1 MVRAGHVRPQRTR
14 PMNKIRLIIWREFIT
29 RVRKPSFLIMTILGP
44 LLIAGAVLA
53 MAWVGM
59 QEATDYKVL
68 VVDQEGLISRR
79 LEDNKALRLTFF
91 LEGTAWT
98 DSAFKEGPYN
108 IQVRLLEG
116 SITENP
122 RADLIYKNKPSEF
135 AKQWIRAELEKSLE
149 ISKLQ
154 KEGIDREAYARVRK
168 PLDLKL
174 YDVKDLGKESMA
186 DAKAMIGFF
195 FGYFMFIFI
204 FMYGVQVMRG
214 VMEEKQNRIVEV
226 LISSVRPF
234 QLMMGKIV
242 GVAMVGFTQFML
254 WIGITAL
261 MLVIGLAVLASSKF
275 DPAVLAESGMT
286 TQVQQQLIAAQAQTA
301 ASPVDADKV
310 EEFIAQ
316 VNVPLVLAVF
326 AFFFIGG
333 YLLYASLL
341 AAIGSAVDS
350 ETDTQQFM
358 LPVTIPMIVAIFIAQ
373 LAVVNSES
381 PAVLWGSMIPL
392 TAPIVMMVRV
402 VMGTVPMWQ
411 LLLSMVLLVLSFI
424 GSVWLAGRIYRTGIL
439 MYGKKV
445 SWKEL
450 GRWLMYKG

>member
-1 MVRAGHVRPQRTR
+1 
-14 PMNKIRLIIWREFIT
+14 MNKIRLIIWREFIT

-68 VVDQEGLISRR
+68 VVDQEGLIGRR

-91 LEGTAWT
+91 LDGASWS
-98 DSAFKEGPYN
+98 DSAFKESPYN
-108 IQVRLLEG
+108 IQVRLLPG
-116 SITENP
+116 SITDNP

-149 ISKLQ
+149 IAKLQ
-154 KEGIDREAYARVRK
+154 KEGIDQEAYARVRK

-174 YDVKDLGKESMA
+174 FDVKDLGKESMA

-242 GVAMVGFTQFML
+242 GVAMVGFTQFVL
-254 WIGITAL
+254 WIGITTL
-261 MLVIGLAVLASSKF
+261 MLVIGLAMLASSKF

-286 TQVQQQLIAAQAQTA
+286 TQMQQQLLATQAQTA

-310 EEFIAQ
+310 TDFIAQ
-316 VNVPLVLAVF
+316 VNIPLVLAVF
-326 AFFFIGG
+326 AFFFVGG

-358 LPVTIPMIVAIFIAQ
+358 FPVTIPMIVAIFIAQ
-373 LAVVNSES
+373 LAVVNAES

-392 TAPIVMMVRV
+392 TSPIVMMVRV

-411 LLLSMVLLVLSFI
+411 LLLSMALLVATFI

-450 GRWLMYKG
+450 GRWLLYKG

>member
-1 MVRAGHVRPQRTR
+1 MQ
-14 PMNKIRLIIWREFIT
+14 KIRLIIWREFIT

-44 LLIAGAVLA
+44 LLITGAILA
-53 MAWVGM
+53 MAWIGM
-59 QEATDYKVL
+59 QEAVDHKVL
-68 VVDQEGLISRR
+68 VVDQEGLIGRR
-79 LEDNKALRLTFF
+79 LEDRKDLTFF
-91 LEGTAWT
+91 LDGHAWS
-98 DSAFKEGPYN
+98 DSAFTASPYT
-108 IQVRLLEG
+108 IQVRLLPG
-116 SITENP
+116 SITDNP
-122 RADLIYKNKPSEF
+122 RADLIYKTKPSEF
-135 AKQWIRAELEKSLE
+135 TKQYIRTELEKSLE
-149 ISKLQ
+149 IAKLQ
-154 KEGIDREAYARVRK
+154 QEGIDREAYARVRK

-174 YDVKDLGKESMA
+174 YDVKDLGKESFA
-186 DAKAMIGFF
+186 DEKAMIGFF

-254 WIGITAL
+254 WIGITVV
-261 MLVIGLAVLASSKF
+261 MVLVGLAVLATSKF
-275 DPAVLAESGMT
+275 DPAALAENGMT
-286 TQVQQQLIAAQAQTA
+286 AQMQQQLAQQGAAAQAA
-301 ASPVDADKV
+301 PVDADKV
-310 EEFIAQ
+310 ADLVST
-316 VNVPLVLAVF
+316 VNIPLVLAVF
-326 AFFFIGG
+326 AFFFIAG
-333 YLLYASLL
+333 YLLYSSLL

-358 LPVTIPMIVAIFIAQ
+358 FPVTIPMIVAIFIAQ

-381 PAVLWGSMIPL
+381 PAVFWGSMIPL
-392 TAPIVMMVRV
+392 TSPIVMMVRV
-402 VMGTVPMWQ
+402 VMGTVPIWQ
-411 LLLSMVLLVLSFI
+411 LLLSMALLVGTFV

>member
-1 MVRAGHVRPQRTR
+1 
-14 PMNKIRLIIWREFIT
+14 MNKIRLIIWREFVT

-44 LLIAGAVLA
+44 VLITGAILA
-53 MAWVGM
+53 MAWIGA
-59 QEATDYKVL
+59 QEATEHQVL
-68 VVDQEGLISRR
+68 VVDAEGVIGRR
-79 LEDNKALRLTFF
+79 LEDGRNVRFF
-91 LEGTAWT
+91 LDGHQWT
-98 DSAFKEGPYN
+98 DSAFKASPFT
-108 IQVRLLEG
+108 VRINLLPG
-116 SITENP
+116 VLNDP
-122 RADLIYKNKPSEF
+122 RADLYYKSLPSEF
-135 AKQWIRAELEKSLE
+135 VMNHIRGQLDKSIELAR
-149 ISKLQ
+149 LQ
-154 KEGIDREAYARVRK
+154 QASIDPEAFERVRR
-168 PLDLKL
+168 PLDIRSFDIE
-174 YDVKDLGKESMA
+174 DVDNESFA
-186 DAKAMIGFF
+186 QERAMIGFF

-254 WIGITAL
+254 WIGIT
-261 MLVIGLAVLASSKF
+261 VIMVVVGLALFASSGF
-275 DPAVLAESGMT
+275 DPAALAENGMT
-286 TQVQQQLIAAQAQTA
+286 AQVEQQLLEQQGAPAKA
-301 ASPVDADKV
+301 VDSDKV
-310 EEFIAQ
+310 MDLIAQ
-316 VNVPLVLAVF
+316 VNIPLVLAVF

-333 YLLYASLL
+333 YLLYSSLL

-358 LPVTIPMIVAIFIAQ
+358 FPVTLPMIVAIFIAQ
-373 LAVVNSES
+373 LGVLNPES
-381 PAVLWGSMIPL
+381 PAVLWGSLVPF

-402 VMGTVPMWQ
+402 VMGTVPAWQ
-411 LLLSMVLLVLSFI
+411 LLLSMALLVATFI

-450 GRWLMYKG
+450 GRWLLYKG

>member
-1 MVRAGHVRPQRTR
+1 
-14 PMNKIRLIIWREFIT
+14 MNKIRLIIWREFIT

-44 LLIAGAVLA
+44 LLITGAILA
-53 MAWVGM
+53 MAWIGM
-59 QEATDYKVL
+59 QESVDHKVL
-68 VVDQEGLISRR
+68 VIDTEGLIGRK
-79 LEDNKALRLTFF
+79 LEDSEPLRLTFYKDGA
-91 LEGTAWT
+91 LWT
-98 DSAFKEGPYN
+98 DSAFKESPYT
-108 IQVRLLEG
+108 IQVRLIEG
-116 SITENP
+116 SITDNP
-122 RADLIYKNKPSEF
+122 RADLIYKTKPSEF
-135 AKQWIRAELEKSLE
+135 AKQYISTELEKSLE

-154 KEGIDREAYARVRK
+154 REGIDREAYARVRK
-168 PLDLKL
+168 PLDLTM
-174 YDVKDLGKESMA
+174 YDVKDLGKESFA
-186 DAKAMIGFF
+186 DEKAMIGFF

-242 GVAMVGFTQFML
+242 GVAMVSFTQFML
-254 WIGITAL
+254 WIGIT
-261 MLVIGLAVLASSKF
+261 LVMVVVGMSVLAASKF
-275 DPAVLAESGMT
+275 DPAMLAENGMT
-286 TQVQQQLIAAQAQTA
+286 AQMQQQLAQQGAAAQ
-301 ASPVDADKV
+301 ASPVDADKLS
-310 EEFIAQ
+310 EIIAQ
-316 VNVPLVLAVF
+316 VNIPLVLAVF
-326 AFFFIGG
+326 AFFFVGG
-333 YLLYASLL
+333 YLLYSSLL

-358 LPVTIPMIVAIFIAQ
+358 FPVTIPMIVAIFIAQ
-373 LAVVNSES
+373 LAVLNSES
-381 PAVLWGSMIPL
+381 PAVLWGSMIPF

-411 LLLSMVLLVLSFI
+411 LLLSMALLVLTFI

-450 GRWLMYKG
+450 GRWMMYKG

>member
-1 MVRAGHVRPQRTR
+1 
-14 PMNKIRLIIWREFIT
+14 MNKIRLIIWREFIT

-44 LLIAGAVLA
+44 LLITGAILA
-53 MAWVGM
+53 MAWIGM
-59 QEATDYKVL
+59 QEAVDHKVL
-68 VVDQEGLISRR
+68 VVDQEGLIGRR
-79 LEDNKALRLTFF
+79 LEDRKDLTFF
-91 LEGTAWT
+91 LDGAAWS
-98 DSAFKEGPYN
+98 DSAFKESPYT
-108 IQVRLLEG
+108 IQVRLLPG
-116 SITENP
+116 SITDNP
-122 RADLIYKNKPSEF
+122 RADLIYKTKPSEF
-135 AKQWIRAELEKSLE
+135 TKQYIRTELEKSIE

-154 KEGIDREAYARVRK
+154 QEGIDREAYARVRK

-174 YDVKDLGKESMA
+174 YDVKDLGKQSYA
-186 DAKAMIGFF
+186 DEKAVIGFF

-254 WIGITAL
+254 WIGITAV
-261 MLVIGLAVLASSKF
+261 MVVIGLAVLATSKF
-275 DPAVLAESGMT
+275 DPAALAENGMT
-286 TQVQQQLIAAQAQTA
+286 VQVQQQLAQQGAAAQAA
-301 ASPVDADKV
+301 PVDADKV
-310 EEFIAQ
+310 AELLST
-316 VNVPLVLAVF
+316 VNIPLVLAVF

-333 YLLYASLL
+333 YLLYSSLL

-358 LPVTIPMIVAIFIAQ
+358 FPVTIPMVVAIFIAQ

-381 PAVLWGSMIPL
+381 PAVLWGSMVPF

-402 VMGTVPMWQ
+402 VMGTVPLWQ
-411 LLLSMVLLVLSFI
+411 VLLSMALLVATFI
-424 GSVWLAGRIYRTGIL
+424 GSVWFAGRIYRTGIL

-450 GRWLMYKG
+450 GRWLLYKG